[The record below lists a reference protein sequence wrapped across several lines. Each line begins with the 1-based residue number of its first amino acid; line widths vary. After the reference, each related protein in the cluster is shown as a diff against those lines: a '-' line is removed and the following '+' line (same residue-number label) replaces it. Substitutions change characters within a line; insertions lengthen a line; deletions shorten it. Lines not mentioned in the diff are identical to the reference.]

1 MSEIDWYLDDLFN
14 RLSGQGAAGR
24 RMLEE
29 AADHLRSA
37 ADAHIAAGLP
47 PEQAEREAVL
57 NFGGA
62 GEVAT
67 QLLHVHEPTRL
78 AAAASTATA
87 VAGRTLLMLAGCH
100 VVAGLSLGIW
110 GGSASIAR
118 QTTWIGA
125 ALLLG
130 ALVLLAARRPAP
142 PFGWLGAAVI
152 TLGGV
157 AALVDVP
164 LALALTSGETNLHR
178 HAAALLTGFALANLA
193 GVGLTMY
200 ARHTHATR
208 RSAPA
213 PTNATVA

>member
-29 AADHLRSA
+29 AADHLHTA
-37 ADAHIAAGLP
+37 ADAHVAAGLP
-47 PEQAEREAVL
+47 RDEAEREAVL

-87 VAGRTLLMLAGCH
+87 VGGRALLMLAGCFLG
-100 VVAGLSLGIW
+100 AGLALSVW
-110 GGSASIAR
+110 GNSDPIAR
-118 QTTWIGA
+118 QTAWVGVPLFVA
-125 ALLLG
+125 AMALLL
-130 ALVLLAARRPAP
+130 ARRPAP
-142 PFGWLGAAVI
+142 PFASLGAALI

-164 LALALTSGETNLHR
+164 LAAGLYSGETGLHR
-178 HAAALLTGFALANLA
+178 HAAAMLTGFALANLA
-193 GVGLTMY
+193 GVGLVR
-200 ARHTHATR
+200 AFVLVPGAQPIGN
-208 RSAPA
+208 SASNPSM
-213 PTNATVA
+213 